1 MMMMI
6 NNFMP
11 EQIRAIGTLL
21 LSTLAAIVCPTASMM
36 GALTIACMFNVWC
49 GMRADGVSVI
59 RCHRFSWGK
68 FAKAMYE
75 FVLILM
81 VIELVRGIMFLCGDD
96 ETSIYPVKVLTYAI
110 SIYYLQNAMKNLVKA
125 YPESKALWIVYLC
138 IRFEWKRA
146 LPGNVAEK
154 IEQYKQ
160 HTENERSRKNE
171 DNDKAD
177 SQEG

>member
-1 MMMMI
+1 MI

-11 EQIRAIGTLL
+11 EQMRAIATLIV
-21 LSTLAAIVCPTASMM
+21 STLAAIVSPTASMM
-36 GALTIACMFNVWC
+36 GALTIACMFNIWA

-59 RCHRFSWGK
+59 RCRNFQWSKFST
-68 FAKAMYE
+68 AIYE
-75 FVLILM
+75 FLLILA
-81 VIELVRGIMFLCGDD
+81 VIEMVRGIMFLCGDD
-96 ETSIYPVKVLTYAI
+96 GASMYPVKILTYAI
-110 SIYYLQNAMKNLVKA
+110 SIYYAQNGMKNMVKA

-138 IRFEWKRA
+138 IRLEWKRA

-160 HTENERSRKNE
+160 HTEKERNRKDGN
-171 DNDKAD
+171 NGKAD